1 MRIKILAIGKTRSN
15 YLNEG
20 IDLFL
25 KRLQHYV
32 KVDVKIIHDV
42 KGAKNLSTDQQK
54 EKEGELILKEVL
66 ASDRVYLLDE
76 KGKEYTSKKFA
87 RFVEKQQVAGYKQI
101 VFLVGGPYGFSH
113 SVYQRADGKI
123 QLSSMT
129 FSHEMVR
136 LFFVEQL
143 YRAYTI
149 LNNEPYHHE

>member
-32 KVDVKIIHDV
+32 NVELKNIPDV
-42 KGAKNLSTDQQK
+42 KGVKNLSADQQK
-54 EKEGELILKEVL
+54 EKEGELILKEL
-66 ASDRVYLLDE
+66 STSDRVYLLDE
-76 KGKEYTSKKFA
+76 KGEEYTSKKFA
-87 RFVEKQQVAGYKQI
+87 RFIEKQQVAGYKQI
-101 VFLVGGPYGFSH
+101 VFLVGGPYGFSQ

>member
-32 KVDVKIIHDV
+32 NVELKNIPDV
-42 KGAKNLSTDQQK
+42 KGVKNLSTDQQK
-54 EKEGELILKEVL
+54 EKEGEFILKEL
-66 ASDRVYLLDE
+66 STSDRVYLLDE

-87 RFVEKQQVAGYKQI
+87 RFIEKQQVAGYKQI
-101 VFLVGGPYGFSH
+101 VFLVGGPYGFSQ

>member
-32 KVDVKIIHDV
+32 KVDVKIIPDV

-54 EKEGELILKEVL
+54 EKEGELILKEIL

-101 VFLVGGPYGFSH
+101 VFLVGGPYGFSQG
-113 SVYQRADGKI
+113 VYQRADGKI

-129 FSHEMVR
+129 FSHEMIR